1 MAPAIRS
8 VFWRRID
15 RPGAEYFTLSATDS
29 GWRLTGTVLLLLEER
44 PHRTEYVIECGK
56 DWKTRTVE
64 TTIEAAGQSRSLR
77 IAADRERRWR
87 MPDRELEAVRGAID
101 VDLSFSPSTN
111 TLPIRRL
118 DLEVGASR
126 DVVAAWILVPDLE
139 VRLLPQRYTRLSESP
154 NRYESRGGSFVAELE
169 VDELGL
175 VIEYPGIWK
184 REGAGSVP
192 SPPRGEG

>member
-1 MAPAIRS
+1 MASAIRS

-29 GWRLTGTVLLLLEER
+29 GWRLAGTVLLLLEER
-44 PHRTEYVIECGK
+44 PHRIEYVIECGN

-64 TTIEAAGQSRSLR
+64 TAIEAAGESRSLR
-77 IAADRERRWR
+77 IAADEKRRWR
-87 MPDRELEAVRGAID
+87 LPDRELEAVRGAID

-118 DLEVGASR
+118 DLAVGESR
-126 DVVAAWILVPDLE
+126 DVVAAWVLVPDLD
-139 VRLLPQRYTRLSESP
+139 VRLLPQRYTRLSESRY
-154 NRYESRGGSFVAELE
+154 RYESRGGSFVAEIE

-175 VIEYPGIWK
+175 VKDYPGIWK
-184 REGAGSVP
+184 REGSG
-192 SPPRGEG
+192 